1 MTFFNKW
8 YTKKREDDG
17 QTSLW
22 FIEEAANNRDSLIAE
37 LIHVV
42 RSHYDDLD
50 RIAEDISDLGF
61 KAAEKILKA
70 RLPRTKTARS
80 GDLGE
85 ILATEFAEEEFNFK
99 IPIRRLRYKD
109 GRDMALRGDDFIG
122 LRYTKADGL
131 YLLKGESKSRLT
143 LSKTTI
149 TQAREVLDRDH
160 GRCTPISL
168 AFVSDRLLE
177 SADKND
183 RALGKILRQELA
195 IEALKP
201 SRITH
206 ALITISGN
214 SPVDLLRNDL
224 KTADA
229 SRQQNVVNIY
239 IPDHGD
245 FIKLTFEEVA
255 KLGKP

>member
-1 MTFFNKW
+1 MAFFNKW
-8 YTKKREDDG
+8 YTKNREDDK

-22 FIEEAANNRDSLIAE
+22 FVEEGANNRNSIIPE
-37 LIHVV
+37 LVHVV
-42 RSHYDDLD
+42 RSHYDDLA
-50 RIAEDISDLGF
+50 RIAEDISELGF
-61 KAAEKILKA
+61 EGAKKILKT
-70 RLPRTKTARS
+70 RLPQTKKARS

-122 LRYTKADGL
+122 IRYSKADGL

-149 TQAREVLDRDH
+149 AEAREVLNRDN

-177 SADKND
+177 SVDKDD
-183 RALGKILRQELA
+183 REIGKVLRRELA
-195 IEALKP
+195 TEALQP
-201 SRITH
+201 NRITH

-214 SPVDLLRNDL
+214 SPADLLRNDL
-224 KTADA
+224 KAADA

-245 FIKLTFEEVA
+245 FIRLTFEEVA
-255 KLGKP
+255 KLGKT